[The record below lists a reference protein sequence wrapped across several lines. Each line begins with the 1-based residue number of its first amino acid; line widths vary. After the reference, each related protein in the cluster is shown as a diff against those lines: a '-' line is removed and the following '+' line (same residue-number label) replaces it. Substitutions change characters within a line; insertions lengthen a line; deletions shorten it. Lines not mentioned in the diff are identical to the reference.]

1 MQPLNIIKN
10 LTLSTILFASVAT
23 SATELKLSHQWSTKD
38 VRHKVAQIIAD
49 EVTAANV
56 DLTIR
61 IFPSKSLVKPKEQ
74 YNLMSRGLL
83 DMSVFPL
90 SYAAGQQPYFSLTLV
105 PDLVKNH
112 DHAVR
117 LANSPFM
124 DDIEATMAEDDVIV
138 LVHGYLAGG
147 FVSKGECILKP
158 SDMKGMQSRAAGKSF
173 EQMLQGAGASI
184 ASMASSEIYSAMQTG
199 ILDVANTSSSSFVS
213 YRIYEQVKCY
223 TPATV
228 DAALWFLYQPVIMN
242 KSKFEKLNAEQ
253 QKALLA
259 ASKKAEAYYLEEA
272 KKQDANSVDVFRK
285 AGVEIATMTSAN
297 FDEWRALAQE
307 TSYKKFLESNPDGK
321 ALLDMALSV
330 D

>member
-1 MQPLNIIKN
+1 MFELPTIKN
-10 LTLSTILFASVAT
+10 VTLAAILFASAAS
-23 SATELKLSHQWSTKD
+23 SAAELKLSHQWSTKD

-49 EVTAANV
+49 EVSAANV
-56 DLTIR
+56 DLNIR

-74 YNLMSRGLL
+74 YNLMSRNLL

-90 SYAAGQQPYFSLTLV
+90 SYAAGQQPDFSLTLM
-105 PDLVKNH
+105 PGLVKNH

-124 DDIEATMAEDDVIV
+124 EGIEAKMAEDDVMV

-147 FVSKGECILKP
+147 FVSKGECIIKP
-158 SDMKGMQSRAAGKSF
+158 SDMKGLQSRAAGKSF

-184 ASMASSEIYSAMQTG
+184 TSMSSSEIYSAMQTG

-223 TPATV
+223 TPATA

-242 KSKFEKLNAEQ
+242 KTKFEKLSPEQ

-259 ASKKAEAYYLEEA
+259 ASKKAEAYYLKEA
-272 KKQDANSVDVFRK
+272 KKQDANSVEVFRK
-285 AGVEIATMTSAN
+285 AGVKIATMTAEDFN
-297 FDEWRALAQE
+297 AWRDLAQE
-307 TSYKKFLESNPDGK
+307 TSYKKFLESNPSGK
-321 ALLDMALSV
+321 QLLEMALSV
-330 D
+330 K